1 MLKAI
6 QRGPFMSDAPASH
19 HRWFAWI
26 GLLLALSLGTAAW
39 AEEPLSVAE
48 QTRVLNRAHA
58 SVVGLRMQAVED
70 ARSAATLGSE
80 RSGSGVVISQDG
92 LVLTIGYLILE
103 ADHVELLLDGGR
115 KMPARVVAYDV
126 ATGFGL
132 VQSLVPLNL
141 EPVPLGD
148 ATQLKLEQPMMVT
161 SGGSDGDVSMAMLV
175 SRRPFSGYWEYH
187 IDSALF
193 TAPPRMDHSG
203 AGLFNQQ
210 GELVGIGSLLLSDT
224 LGNAGG
230 ADHPKVPGNMFVPVD
245 LLKPILAELKAR
257 GSSRNSSRAWLG
269 LNCVEVGGQVH
280 VVRLSADSDH
290 PKVPGNMFVPVDL
303 LKPILDEMRSSG
315 TSHLSHRA
323 WMGLNCVE
331 LDGQVRVLTV
341 ADDSPADV
349 AGVEKGDRIVRI
361 DGAEVYTLES
371 LWKTLWQGGKSP
383 EREVTLDVTRGDEA
397 RTLKL
402 QAVDRMKTLRHAQGI

>member
-19 HRWFAWI
+19 RRWFAWI

-193 TAPPRMDHSG
+193 TAPPRSDHSG

-224 LGNAGG
+224 LGGT
-230 ADHPKVPGNMFVPVD
+230 
-245 LLKPILAELKAR
+245 
-257 GSSRNSSRAWLG
+257 
-269 LNCVEVGGQVH
+269 
-280 VVRLSADSDH
+280 ADSDH